1 MKIENDMQHVSLP
14 RLFRMRDKKMC
25 NIESL
30 KHNRSSLLHRIGTV
44 DEALEVEIAT
54 LRSINTAINSKAKK
68 EIAHI
73 EIINLGLDIKKNPI
87 YGGKVTFYG
96 SDAVIYKVIDSASLM
111 LENPNTPSF
120 ISMAREWIIDW
131 FATSDEVEK
140 NIDLSEKQKEL
151 VKKQLK
157 RLSIELHMQEQI
169 ERIELPLENEYP
181 GYPQE

>member
-1 MKIENDMQHVSLP
+1 
-14 RLFRMRDKKMC
+14 MREKKLA

-120 ISMAREWIIDW
+120 ISIAREWIIDW
-131 FATSDEVEK
+131 FATNVEVEK

-151 VKKQLK
+151 LVKQLK